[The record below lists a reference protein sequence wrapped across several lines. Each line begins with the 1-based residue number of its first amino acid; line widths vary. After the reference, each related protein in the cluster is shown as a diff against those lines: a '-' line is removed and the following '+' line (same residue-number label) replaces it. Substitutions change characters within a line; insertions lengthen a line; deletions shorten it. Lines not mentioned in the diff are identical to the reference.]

1 MQLNNANK
9 FPEFKYIISGQL
21 KMKEIS
27 HTGKIIPFCHIKN
40 MKHSVKWLKIKLM
53 LGVNVMLDNTKVV
66 ARGNVITMTVTT
78 ALSRWI
84 STKGP

>member
-1 MQLNNANK
+1 
-9 FPEFKYIISGQL
+9 
-21 KMKEIS
+21 
-27 HTGKIIPFCHIKN
+27 
-40 MKHSVKWLKIKLM
+40 M

-84 STKGP
+84 STKGS